1 LLFYP
6 KKFNCVIPPIFL
18 INYANF
24 EKKNH
29 KRDNVETY
37 GDVLEFSLSGKKKEG
52 ISLSILVLRD

>member
-1 LLFYP
+1 M
-6 KKFNCVIPPIFL
+6 L
-18 INYANF
+18 ILK
-24 EKKNH
+24 KKNH

>member
-37 GDVLEFSLSGKKKEG
+37 GDVLEFSLSGKKKKREFP
-52 ISLSILVLRD
+52 